1 MGKRSAIHSQSNP
14 KLPPEEPTPQPENP
28 SSSSKIPIPPRK
40 IRKLS
45 SKNNNSQQPEPEPE
59 PQPQVPN
66 SEDSSITKPSD
77 PTPSEAPNTLLPIIS
92 LNPLTFDGEI
102 NLALNHLRSSDPLLT
117 SLIDSYLTAHHH
129 SYPSPKAFSTN
140 NSLPML
146 GLAC

>member
-92 LNPLTFDGEI
+92 VNPLTLDGEI
-102 NLALNHLRSSDPLLT
+102 DLALNHLCSSNPLLT
-117 SLIDSYLTAHHH
+117 SLIDSYRCP
-129 SYPSPKAFSTN
+129 SFESDPSPPFL
-140 NSLPML
+140 SLTKSIL
-146 GLAC
+146 YQ